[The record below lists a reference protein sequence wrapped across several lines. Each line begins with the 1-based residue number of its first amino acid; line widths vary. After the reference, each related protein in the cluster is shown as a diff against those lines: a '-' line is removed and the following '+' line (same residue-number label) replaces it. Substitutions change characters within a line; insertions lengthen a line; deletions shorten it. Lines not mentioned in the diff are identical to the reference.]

1 MAVFFNLLP
10 LEPRSRMTG
19 VWTSRVP
26 DYGNNT
32 LHMCGHFIMLG
43 AGQDAD
49 VEWDFIGSHLPFH
62 SGGLTGVGPG
72 GTPWVF
78 IIQVAP
84 DLGDPDAA
92 VDRMTDAV
100 SRVLDFNPEAWL
112 CETVSLTREE
122 LVSAFA
128 DAFVNEDDVADW
140 SFAELVFGLLA
151 ECCNVHLPQIAVG
164 RVGQCAF
171 PDDEHECTHEVF
183 TDVFAR
189 WMTGALMIDESTLDD
204 DDEDETEE
212 DDDDWAQ
219 QFVDEANEVR
229 PVRKIVRE
237 PVRYP
242 KRILRKTKT
251 SRLRLMA
258 VAAGWGVDMA
268 EQAKRKQLIN
278 ALRTRKRRI
287 GTSPHL
293 DIV

>member
-26 DYGNNT
+26 DYGNNS

-112 CETVSLTREE
+112 GETVSLTREE

-128 DAFVNEDDVADW
+128 DAFVDEDDVADW

-151 ECCNVHLPQIAVG
+151 ECCSVDLPQIAVG

-204 DDEDETEE
+204 DFVLASEDE
-212 DDDDWAQ
+212 DDDEGAADEAWAQ
-219 QFVDEANEVR
+219 RRLENAIPVR
-229 PVRKIVRE
+229 PARKRARIRRPSRKSLRE
-237 PVRYP
+237 A
-242 KRILRKTKT
+242 KTL
-251 SRLRLMA
+251 RLRLMA
-258 VAAGWGVDMA
+258 VAAGWSVDAA
-268 EQAKRKQLIN
+268 EKAKRKHLIK
-278 ALRTRKRRI
+278 ALAE
-287 GTSPHL
+287 PNH
-293 DIV
+293 